1 MAESETTAEGT
12 QTEDTPAPAEQPR
25 TPGPAPRPP
34 RSPEERHAE
43 RVERRRK
50 RAASRRSWR
59 AKQKS
64 KRSGATPPEPIEPVA
79 RATGRPRERQGVV
92 VSDKADKTITVR
104 IDVTRQHRV
113 YKKTIRESSTLHAH
127 DEANSAH
134 TGDRVRVIES
144 RPHSATKR
152 WRLIDVLERAR

>member
-1 MAESETTAEGT
+1 MAESDTTPQE
-12 QTEDTPAPAEQPR
+12 TPAPAEAPR
-25 TPGPAPRPP
+25 APAPAPRPP
-34 RSPEERHAE
+34 RSPQERAAE

-59 AKQKS
+59 AKQKQ
-64 KRSGATPPEPIEPVA
+64 KRSGTPPPAPIEPVA

-127 DEANSAH
+127 DEANSAR
-134 TGDRVRVIES
+134 TGDRVSVIES
-144 RPHSATKR
+144 RPRSATKR
-152 WRLIDVLERAR
+152 WRLVDVLERAR

>member
-1 MAESETTAEGT
+1 MAESEATPEETA
-12 QTEDTPAPAEQPR
+12 APVGEPR

-59 AKQKS
+59 AKQKQ
-64 KRSGATPPEPIEPVA
+64 KRAGSAPPPPVEPVA
-79 RATGRPRERQGVV
+79 HATGRPRERQGVV
-92 VSDKADKTITVR
+92 VSDKADKTISVR

-127 DEANSAH
+127 DESNSAH
-134 TGDRVRVIES
+134 TGDMVRVIES
-144 RPHSATKR
+144 RPRSATKR
-152 WRLIDVLERAR
+152 WRLVDVLERAR

>member
-1 MAESETTAEGT
+1 MAEPGATPEETTAAP
-12 QTEDTPAPAEQPR
+12 PAPR

-34 RSPEERHAE
+34 RSPEERAAE

-50 RAASRRSWR
+50 SAASRRSWR
-59 AKQKS
+59 AKQKQ
-64 KRSGATPPEPIEPVA
+64 KRAGTAPPPPVEPVVH
-79 RATGRPRERQGVV
+79 ATGRPRERQGVV

-134 TGDRVRVIES
+134 TGDTVRVIES

-152 WRLIDVLERAR
+152 WRLVDVLERAR